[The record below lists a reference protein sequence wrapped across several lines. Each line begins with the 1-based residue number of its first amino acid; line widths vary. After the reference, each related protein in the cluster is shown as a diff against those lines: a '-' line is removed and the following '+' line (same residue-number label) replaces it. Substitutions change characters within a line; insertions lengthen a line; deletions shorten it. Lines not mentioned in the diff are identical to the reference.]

1 MLTLTIPQ
9 AVKEINK
16 RSAALAK
23 EQRMVV
29 IGITGGSA
37 SGKGWLAKRL
47 VGKHMDMDSY
57 YKGLSKMKRKNY
69 DRPGA
74 IDVKLFK
81 KHLDML
87 HKGKAVMKPIYSFEK
102 SERIEYKKFLPNHIL
117 IVEGLFILRKGIRHL
132 VDIKVFVDSPMRVR
146 LARRIKRDVKERGR
160 TRESVIKQFMKQAE
174 PAFKRFILP
183 DKKHA
188 DIVVRN

>member
-1 MLTLTIPQ
+1 MLSVSQ

-16 RSAALAK
+16 RAAELAK
-23 EQRMVV
+23 KQRMVI

-47 VGKHMDMDSY
+47 RGKHMDMDSY

-74 IDVKLFK
+74 IDIELFK
-81 KHLDML
+81 KHLKML
-87 HKGKAVMKPIYSFEK
+87 HEGKTVMKPVYSFK
-102 SERIEYKKFLPNHIL
+102 GHERIGYKKFLPNHIL
-117 IVEGLFILRKGIRHL
+117 IIEGLFILRKGIRHL
-132 VDIKVFVDSPMRVR
+132 VDIGVFVDSPMKVR

-160 TRESVIKQFMKQAE
+160 TKESVIKQFTEQAE
-174 PAFKRFILP
+174 PAFKRFVLP

>member
-1 MLTLTIPQ
+1 MLTVRQ

-16 RSAALAK
+16 RSAELAK
-23 EQRMVV
+23 KQRMVV

-47 VGKHMDMDSY
+47 KGKHMDMDSY
-57 YKGLSKMKRKNY
+57 YRGLSKMKRKNY

-74 IDVKLFK
+74 LDVALFK

-87 HKGKAVMKPIYSFEK
+87 HQGKPIMKPIYSFK
-102 SERIEYKKFLPNHIL
+102 GQERTGYKKFMPNHIL
-117 IVEGLFILRKGIRHL
+117 IIEGLFVLRDGIRGRI
-132 VDIKVFVDSPMRVR
+132 DIKVFVDAPLKVR

-160 TRESVIKQFMKQAE
+160 TRGSVIKQFMEQAE
-174 PAFKRFILP
+174 PAFKRFVLP
-183 DKKHA
+183 DKKYA